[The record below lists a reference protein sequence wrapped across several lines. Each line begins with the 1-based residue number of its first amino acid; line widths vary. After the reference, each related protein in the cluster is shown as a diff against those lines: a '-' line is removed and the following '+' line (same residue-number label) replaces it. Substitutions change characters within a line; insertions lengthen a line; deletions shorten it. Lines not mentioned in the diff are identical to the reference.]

1 MRFPKPK
8 FVWAVIKYC
17 IAKFGYGSQERTLE
31 LEQLVSQFAALGLDY
46 AVAKACAA
54 QTVLDGNFGRSDNS
68 QHYELFA
75 GISQVC
81 NPQRILEIGTFR
93 GESTAFLATLFPHA
107 YIETWDLPEVSEGGM
122 KSYVDENQRH
132 YKDQRA
138 TCLNNIG
145 DRANVHQIKQDSM
158 GLLKETLAFD
168 LIWVDGDHTFPVVAF
183 DLINALRISGPTS
196 WILVDDIKLS
206 EMRGSVLASTEANR
220 SIEHLVR
227 SGHVTSHLIYKR
239 VGASGRR
246 WRDNQRRKHIAVLKK
261 V

>member
-8 FVWAVIKYC
+8 VVWAVIKSR
-17 IAKFGYGSQERTLE
+17 IANLGYGSQERALE
-31 LEQLVSQFAALGLDY
+31 TERLASQFAAIGLNY
-46 AVAKACAA
+46 AAAKACAA
-54 QTVLDGNFGRSDNS
+54 QTVSRGNFGRSDNS

-81 NPQRILEIGTFR
+81 NPQRVLEIGTFK
-93 GESTAFLATLFPHA
+93 GECTAFLATLFPHA
-107 YIETWDLPEVSEGGM
+107 YIETWDLPEVRDGGM
-122 KSYVDENQRH
+122 KSYVDEFERH
-132 YKDQRA
+132 YNDQRA
-138 TCLNNIG
+138 TRLNNIG
-145 DRANVHQIKQDSM
+145 GRANVHQIEQDSI

-196 WILVDDIKLS
+196 WIAVDDIRLS
-206 EMRGSVLASTEANR
+206 EMRGSVLSSTEANR
-220 SIEHLVR
+220 CIEHFVR

-246 WRDNQRRKHIAVLKK
+246 WRDNSRRKHIAVLKK
-261 V
+261 A